1 MLGLFIAA
9 FQTTLPFADA
19 KASQPVYILGGVIS
33 PTAVGA
39 AGERKRPEPLTE
51 PEPARSY
58 AELVG
63 SLTNR
68 ECTLLLKHA
77 PTLKLADR
85 FV

>member
-1 MLGLFIAA
+1 MRGLLIAA
-9 FQTTLPFADA
+9 LKPPLPFADA
-19 KASQPVYILGGVIS
+19 KASQPGYILGGEIS

-39 AGERKRPEPLTE
+39 AGGRRGIQPLAE

-63 SLTNR
+63 SLANR

-77 PTLKLADR
+77 LTLKLADK